1 MSKSIVRRTAF
12 AVGICALLATIAP
25 VASAQAP
32 IVIKFSHVVTPDT
45 PKGKAALRFRQL
57 AEEGSQGRVEVE
69 VYPNSQLC
77 KDKEELEALQ
87 LGAVQMLAP
96 SLSKF
101 GPLGAK
107 QFEMFDLP
115 CIFQTEEQFVQ
126 VTRGKIG
133 QSLMASLED
142 KSIKGLAFW
151 SGGLPKHMV
160 LTNHPHTGRTQGLWP
175 DAGAEPHAGRA
186 RGLAQ
191 DLVAGAQ
198 GNGVAHRRGAAH
210 PGLPGHRRGEITA
223 LGFKLTK
230 FTPFSGDFP

>member
-57 AEEGSQGRVEVE
+57 AEEGSKGRVEVE

-101 GPLGAK
+101 GPLGRSSSRCSTC
-107 QFEMFDLP
+107 P
-115 CIFQTEEQFVQ
+115 
-126 VTRGKIG
+126 
-133 QSLMASLED
+133 AS
-142 KSIKGLAFW
+142 SRPR
-151 SGGLPKHMV
+151 SSSS
-160 LTNHPHTGRTQGLWP
+160 RS
-175 DAGAEPHAGRA
+175 
-186 RGLAQ
+186 
-191 DLVAGAQ
+191 
-198 GNGVAHRRGAAH
+198 GAA
-210 PGLPGHRRGEITA
+210 RSVSR
-223 LGFKLTK
+223 
-230 FTPFSGDFP
+230 